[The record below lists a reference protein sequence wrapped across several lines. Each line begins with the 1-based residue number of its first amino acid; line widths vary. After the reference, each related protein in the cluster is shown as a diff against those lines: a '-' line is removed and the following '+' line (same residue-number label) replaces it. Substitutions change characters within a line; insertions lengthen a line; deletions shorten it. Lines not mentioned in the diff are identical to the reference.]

1 MFGHAHGD
9 ELVISLR
16 FVYLAIITYVDATAI
31 FQSCLLDPLAR
42 QFGLLRTEGKA
53 VCLYAI
59 VLRGIDDQP
68 APTTA
73 DIKEVFPRLQAQFA
87 AKVLE
92 LLFLCRLQ

>member
-16 FVYLAIITYVDATAI
+16 FVYLAIITDLDATAI
-31 FQSCLLDPLAR
+31 FQSCLLDPLTR

-53 VCLYAI
+53 VSLHTI
-59 VLRGIDDQP
+59 VLRRIDDQP
-68 APTTA
+68 APATA
-73 DIKEVFPRLQAQFA
+73 DIEQAFPRLQAQFA

-92 LLFLCRLQ
+92 LLFLGRL